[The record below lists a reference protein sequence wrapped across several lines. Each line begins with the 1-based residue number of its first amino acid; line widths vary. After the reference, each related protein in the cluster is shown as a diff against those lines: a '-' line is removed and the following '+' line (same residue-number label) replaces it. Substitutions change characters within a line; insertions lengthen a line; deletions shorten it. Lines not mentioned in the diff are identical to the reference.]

1 MTTESSGAQNP
12 MRYFLY
18 IPVWATTQQP
28 QGSSGGSS
36 DNSSAAS
43 SGSEYSSSNS
53 ERSSSGSQSGRSSG
67 DSGSGGGTDGSGG
80 GSGGGSG
87 SGGSGSGDGSGGGGG
102 GGGGGSGGGS
112 GGGGGGGGGGGSGGG
127 GSGGNCFVYGTLV
140 VLADGREVPIE
151 QLAPGMEVASLRI
164 PDLVPDANYDA
175 QYAWLTDAGL
185 GSCERRS
192 VAIDRVRKGE
202 HDGYYV
208 INGRVQATFEH
219 PFLVRREG
227 QWGFASANLL
237 EIGDLLVLPDLRE
250 ERVSSIDAR
259 PGLVRTVSIHVPGTN
274 TYIAG
279 GVWVHNALSLDT
291 MGSSANTLD
300 TGGTMETSGSN
311 SGSGKSGGSSW
322 NTADT
327 AGTEQSA
334 SQMSGGEEI
343 PGGKG

>member
-1 MTTESSGAQNP
+1 
-12 MRYFLY
+12 
-18 IPVWATTQQP
+18 
-28 QGSSGGSS
+28 
-36 DNSSAAS
+36 
-43 SGSEYSSSNS
+43 
-53 ERSSSGSQSGRSSG
+53 
-67 DSGSGGGTDGSGG
+67 
-80 GSGGGSG
+80 
-87 SGGSGSGDGSGGGGG
+87 
-102 GGGGGSGGGS
+102 
-112 GGGGGGGGGGGSGGG
+112 
-127 GSGGNCFVYGTLV
+127 
-140 VLADGREVPIE
+140 
-151 QLAPGMEVASLRI
+151 MEVASLRI

-185 GSCERRS
+185 GSCEQRS

-311 SGSGKSGGSSW
+311 SGSNSGSGKSGGSSW

-334 SQMSGGEEI
+334 SQLSGGEEI
-343 PGGKG
+343 PEGKG

>member
-1 MTTESSGAQNP
+1 
-12 MRYFLY
+12 
-18 IPVWATTQQP
+18 
-28 QGSSGGSS
+28 
-36 DNSSAAS
+36 
-43 SGSEYSSSNS
+43 
-53 ERSSSGSQSGRSSG
+53 
-67 DSGSGGGTDGSGG
+67 
-80 GSGGGSG
+80 
-87 SGGSGSGDGSGGGGG
+87 
-102 GGGGGSGGGS
+102 
-112 GGGGGGGGGGGSGGG
+112 
-127 GSGGNCFVYGTLV
+127 
-140 VLADGREVPIE
+140 
-151 QLAPGMEVASLRI
+151 ME
-164 PDLVPDANYDA
+164 
-175 QYAWLTDAGL
+175 
-185 GSCERRS
+185 
-192 VAIDRVRKGE
+192 
-202 HDGYYV
+202 
-208 INGRVQATFEH
+208 
-219 PFLVRREG
+219 
-227 QWGFASANLL
+227 ASAFSLDMPHPHDDPIPNAARMRA
-237 EIGDLLVLPDLRE
+237 IGDLLVLPDLRE